1 MLFTKQ
7 FIKSVSYP
15 VNNCVN
21 KTFNRK
27 ISTSSI
33 RNEDLNMFTTTFK
46 VVTCIILSTIYLS
59 KLTNHNDLIILDK
72 INNIQKTLDKIEKDN
87 KQIGKDK

>member
-15 VNNCVN
+15 VTNCVN

-46 VVTCIILSTIYLS
+46 VVTFIVLSTIYLL
-59 KLTNHNDLIILDK
+59 KLIIFKKHLIELKK
-72 INNIQKTLDKIEKDN
+72 IKNN
-87 KQIGKDK
+87 KQIR

>member
-15 VNNCVN
+15 VTNCVN

-46 VVTCIILSTIYLS
+46 GCYIYCIINNIF
-59 KLTNHNDLIILDK
+59 IK
-72 INNIQKTLDKIEKDN
+72 INNIQKTLDRIEKD
-87 KQIGKDK
+87 KK

>member
-15 VNNCVN
+15 VTNCVN

-46 VVTCIILSTIYLS
+46 VVTFIVLSTIYLS
-59 KLTNHNDLIILDK
+59 KLIIFKKHLIELKK
-72 INNIQKTLDKIEKDN
+72 IKNN
-87 KQIGKDK
+87 KQIR